1 MVDFKNPNLQSILL
15 IEDEEDHA
23 RLIMKG
29 LKSVMNLI
37 NDIVWIEN
45 GGDAVDFLH
54 RKGKY
59 HDQTYELPGLIL
71 LDLKLPIKDG
81 FEVLE
86 ETKVD
91 KVLKKIPIVMLT
103 TSSNTDDVSKALELG
118 ANDFI
123 VKPVRFDDF
132 ILKISNLGY
141 YWGFVSDS
149 NTKY

>member
-1 MVDFKNPNLQSILL
+1 MINIKNPNLDSILL

-45 GGDAVDFLH
+45 GGEALDYLFK
-54 RKGKY
+54 RGKY
-59 HDQTYELPGLIL
+59 ENQDISTPGLIL

-81 FEVLE
+81 FDVLTE
-86 ETKVD
+86 IKKDEI
-91 KVLKKIPIVMLT
+91 LRKIPVVMLT
-103 TSSNTDDVSKALELG
+103 TSSNSEDVNIAMELG

-123 VKPVRFDDF
+123 VKPVKFDDF

-149 NTKY
+149 NSKY

>member
-1 MVDFKNPNLQSILL
+1 
-15 IEDEEDHA
+15 
-23 RLIMKG
+23 
-29 LKSVMNLI
+29 
-37 NDIVWIEN
+37 
-45 GGDAVDFLH
+45 
-54 RKGKY
+54 
-59 HDQTYELPGLIL
+59 
-71 LDLKLPIKDG
+71 
-81 FEVLE
+81 
-86 ETKVD
+86 
-91 KVLKKIPIVMLT
+91 MLT